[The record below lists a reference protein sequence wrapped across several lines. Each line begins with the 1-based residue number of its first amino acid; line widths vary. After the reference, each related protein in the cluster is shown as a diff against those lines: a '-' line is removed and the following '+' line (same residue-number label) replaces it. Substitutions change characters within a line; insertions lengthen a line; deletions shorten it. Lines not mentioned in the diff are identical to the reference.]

1 MKDANDS
8 PPPNRAVG
16 KRSRIIARPL
26 WWIVELLTRLL
37 AAATLLAVCL
47 QVLSRHGG
55 LGIPW
60 TEEATRYFFIWLVF
74 LAAAAM
80 ARHGA
85 HIAIDLVEELA
96 GPRLRKG
103 LLVLADLALVA
114 FAAIV
119 GVGGWKLM
127 QVNWT
132 TTAPASGIPIA
143 WIQAV
148 LPAFGILMAVFA
160 IAHLL
165 DVLRGR
171 ADDPNS

>member
-1 MKDANDS
+1 MAI
-8 PPPNRAVG
+8 RF
-16 KRSRIIARPL
+16 L
-26 WWIVELLTRLL
+26 E
-37 AAATLLAVCL
+37 TLLRAFVAVIFL
-47 QVLSRHGG
+47 FFVSITFAQVVLRYGFASSIAWFDEMSRY
-55 LGIPW
+55 
-60 TEEATRYFFIWLVF
+60 AFIWLVF

-119 GVGGWKLM
+119 GIGGWNLM

-148 LPAFGILMAVFA
+148 LPAFGVLMTVFA

-165 DVLRGR
+165 DVLKDR
-171 ADDPNS
+171 AGDPNS